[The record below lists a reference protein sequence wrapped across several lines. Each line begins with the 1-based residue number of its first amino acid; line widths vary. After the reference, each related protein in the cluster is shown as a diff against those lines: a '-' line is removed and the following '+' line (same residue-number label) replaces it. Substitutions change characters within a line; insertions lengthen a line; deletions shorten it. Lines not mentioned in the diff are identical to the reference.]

1 MKNLEEK
8 FNLEMDSAEINR
20 NVQRIIEKAKGEIK
34 AEKLKKALSFIDLT
48 TLNTQDTNE
57 KVINM
62 CKKVNEFNTH
72 FPDLKNVAAIC
83 IYPPFVEL
91 LKKNL
96 TTDVNIAVVAA
107 GFPSSQTFISVKL
120 AESKM
125 VVEKGADEVDI
136 VMSVGTFFEKDF
148 DTIFKEIALIKEAIG
163 NAHLKVILET
173 GLLPDYVSIKLASIL
188 SMEAGADFIKT
199 STGKLEPAAT
209 PEAVYV
215 MALSI
220 KEFYDKTGKMI
231 GLKPA
236 GGIVTPLDA
245 IIHYTIVEEILGEK
259 WLTPKYFRLGA
270 SRLANNLLEE
280 ISKISQH
287 KTKKYF

>member
-270 SRLANNLLEE
+270 SRLANNMLEE